1 MSICWNFPSNNN
13 GKISGISE
21 AGIETFRGKQLKSL
35 AREICQNS
43 LDAKEASKDK
53 VIVEFELYEV
63 SFKDDPRINGLK
75 EYFKLAKEYWKENE
89 KTIRFLEK
97 AEKNFKKDK
106 IRVLRIS
113 DYNTTGLVDSDKKKN
128 STWNNLVKSS
138 GVSDKTGSS
147 GGSYGIGKSA
157 PFACSDLRTVFYNTL
172 DKTGLQAFQ
181 GVANLVSFEMEEGTT
196 TQGIGYYGNSEN
208 NTAIKNMENF
218 GSYIRKECGTDIYVI
233 AFSDDE
239 EWEKRIIEAILEN
252 FLIAILKNNIEVKVG
267 RTLINKETLNSLI
280 EEHKDNISLTYN
292 YYQVLTGNESEE
304 MEIPLRDLGV
314 FRLYL
319 AIKKDFKR
327 TILISRS
334 NGMKILDGNRISGSI
349 QFSGVCILEDEKINA
364 YFREMETPQHDD
376 WEIDRH
382 SNPKEAEKIKK
393 EFFRILREKVKEKGK
408 ESITDEMDAVGMGEY
423 LPDIQDISS
432 DSENKKENIENG
444 KKTFECQKITTLEAA
459 RNSTI
464 EISDENEE
472 ENYIDESS
480 EEGEIE
486 NEVPSEGDFN
496 LGDKKS
502 GTGNGAIGNGE
513 KLDLSKFSHM
523 HPSSIRIFKVSDEND
538 NEVYKMIFKLNRNT
552 KNAVIEVSIAGEDR
566 TIPIIIKSVKNENG
580 EILESKNNRID
591 MKNLLKDTKYSILF
605 SLNGNENYPVE
616 VKIYGDKI

>member
-181 GVANLVSFEMEEGTT
+181 GVANLVSFEMEDGTT

-280 EEHKDNISLTYN
+280 EEHKDNI
-292 YYQVLTGNESEE
+292 
-304 MEIPLRDLGV
+304 
-314 FRLYL
+314 
-319 AIKKDFKR
+319 
-327 TILISRS
+327 
-334 NGMKILDGNRISGSI
+334 
-349 QFSGVCILEDEKINA
+349 
-364 YFREMETPQHDD
+364 
-376 WEIDRH
+376 
-382 SNPKEAEKIKK
+382 
-393 EFFRILREKVKEKGK
+393 
-408 ESITDEMDAVGMGEY
+408 
-423 LPDIQDISS
+423 
-432 DSENKKENIENG
+432 
-444 KKTFECQKITTLEAA
+444 
-459 RNSTI
+459 
-464 EISDENEE
+464 
-472 ENYIDESS
+472 
-480 EEGEIE
+480 
-486 NEVPSEGDFN
+486 
-496 LGDKKS
+496 
-502 GTGNGAIGNGE
+502 
-513 KLDLSKFSHM
+513 
-523 HPSSIRIFKVSDEND
+523 
-538 NEVYKMIFKLNRNT
+538 
-552 KNAVIEVSIAGEDR
+552 
-566 TIPIIIKSVKNENG
+566 
-580 EILESKNNRID
+580 
-591 MKNLLKDTKYSILF
+591 
-605 SLNGNENYPVE
+605 
-616 VKIYGDKI
+616 